1 MIHYTGI
8 ITSHRCQNRDGG
20 GGSPPLFLF
29 CKVIHNHNQRS
40 PFFINFLWTTTPIK
54 WPKIGVLTPNFI
66 NKCTRQC
73 GSKILRNSYALR
85 HSVLYCIWYNIQKI
99 VTKNVVFWVRMTHLS
114 GDWRGPWEFSLV
126 ISAFITI
133 EKQFNSI
140 NIYLKHKNIKCFLLF
155 LSASI
160 SKIYFHIFI
169 VYTEALELAKVLIDQ
184 EVFIINLKSDN
195 IPYYNVNIINYN
207 IYITINFVTAK
218 ILIIVCWK
226 AVSWADRFKLIR

>member
-1 MIHYTGI
+1 M
-8 ITSHRCQNRDGG
+8 
-20 GGSPPLFLF
+20 
-29 CKVIHNHNQRS
+29 
-40 PFFINFLWTTTPIK
+40 
-54 WPKIGVLTPNFI
+54 
-66 NKCTRQC
+66 
-73 GSKILRNSYALR
+73 
-85 HSVLYCIWYNIQKI
+85 YCSWYNIQKI

-126 ISAFITI
+126 TGHLGFQYNWKTV
-133 EKQFNSI
+133 QFDQHI
-140 NIYLKHKNIKCFLLF
+140 FKTKNIKCFLLF

-218 ILIIVCWK
+218 ILIIVCWTSLL
-226 AVSWADRFKLIR
+226 APGFRFILLPINPWVYGE

>member
-1 MIHYTGI
+1 MAHGN
-8 ITSHRCQNRDGG
+8 SH
-20 GGSPPLFLF
+20 
-29 CKVIHNHNQRS
+29 
-40 PFFINFLWTTTPIK
+40 W
-54 WPKIGVLTPNFI
+54 
-66 NKCTRQC
+66 
-73 GSKILRNSYALR
+73 
-85 HSVLYCIWYNIQKI
+85 
-99 VTKNVVFWVRMTHLS
+99 
-114 GDWRGPWEFSLV
+114 SLV
-126 ISAFITI
+126 IWAFNTI

-207 IYITINFVTAK
+207 IYITINSVTAK
-218 ILIIVCWK
+218 ILIIVC
-226 AVSWADRFKLIR
+226 